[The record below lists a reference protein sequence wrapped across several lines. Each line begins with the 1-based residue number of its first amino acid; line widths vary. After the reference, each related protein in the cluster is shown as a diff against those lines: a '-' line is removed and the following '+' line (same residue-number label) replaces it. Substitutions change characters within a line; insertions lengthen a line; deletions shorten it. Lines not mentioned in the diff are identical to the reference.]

1 LNRNTGFEPVSTF
14 PANRSNATG
23 HFSPAEPALRG
34 DPNKS
39 FVTDLAARHGRQ
51 LRRYLAARLRNT
63 ADVADLA
70 QEVFLR
76 LIRVDRHDKI
86 RSPEAYLFTIAS
98 HVLHQHGLNHAATPA
113 SVDITDPLVDQ
124 RLAAESDPGVQL
136 DLQRRMKEIEGIL
149 QQLAPNTQASL
160 LLHCRDGWTLDEIGT
175 RLGVSRSMVKKH
187 IAKAVLHCR
196 QKMNEAE

>member
-1 LNRNTGFEPVSTF
+1 
-14 PANRSNATG
+14 
-23 HFSPAEPALRG
+23 LRG

-76 LIRVDRHDKI
+76 LIRVDRHDRI

-98 HVLHQHGLNHAATPA
+98 HVLHQHGLSRAATPA

-124 RLAAESDPGVQL
+124 RLADESDPGTQL
-136 DLQRRMKEIEGIL
+136 DLQRRMKEIEGAL

-196 QKMNEAE
+196 QRMNEAE